1 MWHIFKTKI
10 KQNSTCNENLVGQKT
25 RVVIFVILGKI
36 IIFPQEVE
44 LMISALL
51 YHTVVN
57 NQEGGF
63 T

>member
-36 IIFPQEVE
+36 IIFP
-44 LMISALL
+44 
-51 YHTVVN
+51 
-57 NQEGGF
+57 
-63 T
+63 